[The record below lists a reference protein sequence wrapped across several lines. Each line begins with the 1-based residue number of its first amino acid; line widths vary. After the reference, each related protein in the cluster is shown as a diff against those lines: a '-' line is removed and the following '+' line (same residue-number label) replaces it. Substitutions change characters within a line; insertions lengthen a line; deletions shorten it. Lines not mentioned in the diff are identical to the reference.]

1 MRTFLLVLLVT
12 VAIGVLLTNEPAVGI
27 VGLIIL
33 YLYVNNET
41 DDGLNEEIAKKLKD
55 IGSPTIID
63 DEPSLIL
70 LLWDMNEIT
79 KDESPLVFETI
90 VSKCQEFLVAD
101 QKLKHIIKKEIKQET
116 DNLGFMAY
124 NESLRKS
131 LSKLVKELD
140 QHLPVVCK

>member
-12 VAIGVLLTNEPAVGI
+12 VAIGVLLTNEPTIGI

-33 YLYVNNET
+33 FLYVNNET
-41 DDGLNEEIAKKLKD
+41 DDDLNEEIAKKFKD
-55 IGSPTIID
+55 IGSPTVID

-70 LLWDMNEIT
+70 VLWDINEIT

-90 VSKCQEFLVAD
+90 VSKCQEFLVVD

-124 NESLRKS
+124 NESRRKS

-140 QHLPVVCK
+140 QHLHLGN